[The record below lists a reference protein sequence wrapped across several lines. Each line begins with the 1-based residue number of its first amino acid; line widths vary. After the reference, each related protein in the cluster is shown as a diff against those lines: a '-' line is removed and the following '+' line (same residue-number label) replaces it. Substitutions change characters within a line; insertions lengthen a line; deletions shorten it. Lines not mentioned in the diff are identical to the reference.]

1 MLSIHSDL
9 DFIARIPRLLVL
21 AIFEMFQ
28 YATSL
33 EYELSNH
40 FMFSESEFA
49 PRTVPSHKMSLSA
62 GDTIPI
68 QRDFVTNLVAADE
81 TGSIIIIHK
90 KDFLVLHI

>member
-1 MLSIHSDL
+1 MTSTHG
-9 DFIARIPRLLVL
+9 
-21 AIFEMFQ
+21 IFEMFQ

-62 GDTIPI
+62 GDAIPI
-68 QRDFVTNLVAADE
+68 QRDFVANLVAADE
-81 TGSIIIIHK
+81 TGDRINTQKRFWDILMCLMHTKIFSR
-90 KDFLVLHI
+90 